1 MSIAVQQR
9 TTTTKVEIDTEIQVQ
24 QKDDLYENM
33 VMIVKGLAFSL
44 MNHDVDVI
52 LLTWLR
58 FRLEQSDSP
67 TKRLKELFQIIMHY
81 DMTLEISSSNL
92 ILFKDT
98 PIITYIPLHQLSDES
113 KSYIRA
119 MLFHP
124 TLFFDYTDGMAIQ
137 YSTFSQFRFIGTFL
151 NTGIWNRFTASY
163 IAMLTSDEINVKYL
177 GGTAHELLFS
187 FIEDEIAY
195 SYEKFVKEIYG
206 NASISKTVN
215 ESNYQ
220 NWIAKHKKYLLNLEI
235 IYNDL
240 LAVLH
245 S

>member
-1 MSIAVQQR
+1 ML
-9 TTTTKVEIDTEIQVQ
+9 KVATNNGSVKLEIDDEIQVQ
-24 QKDDLYENM
+24 QEDEVYKTM
-33 VMIVKGLAFSL
+33 VSLVRGLAFSL
-44 MNHDVDVI
+44 INNDVDVI
-52 LLTWLR
+52 LLAWLR

-81 DMTLEISSSNL
+81 DMTFEISSSNL

-98 PIITYIPLHQLSDES
+98 PIITHIELVELSAETKGYI
-113 KSYIRA
+113 KA
-119 MLFHP
+119 MLSRP

-137 YSTFSQFRFIGTFL
+137 HSTFSQFRFIGTFL

-163 IAMLTSDEINVKYL
+163 ITLITSDEINVRYL
-177 GGTAHELLFS
+177 GGTAHELLLS
-187 FIEDEIAY
+187 FVEDEIAY
-195 SYEKFVKEIYG
+195 SYEKYIKEVYS
-206 NASISKTVN
+206 NASISKTFN

-220 NWIAKHKKYLLNLEI
+220 NWITKHKKYLLNLEI